1 MRNNT
6 KRTVRAGQPASPLIV
21 ISPKWSQRHRAA
33 AEELAAELNRPIC
46 GAYTRGG
53 TLCRNRPDPK
63 RTNGRCRMHGAR
75 AGRPLKHGRYS
86 KYARV
91 DYDDPN
97 IPGARFNAD
106 AVRLEEEINA
116 VRFEIR
122 KLLRRPKMAVV
133 DFDDDEQWANV
144 IAHNTKLRALLER
157 AVQLVRE
164 RNKIVPGYFIPINV
178 VSRMI
183 ECREA
188 ILFSA
193 VEKAVDDKEMIE
205 NIRADYRRATRPF
218 KSALC
223 KELDSFRFAEAT
235 KRASKLER
243 ADYYRRLIDT
253 LAPGEWQRL
262 RRMAREAR
270 EEGEE
275 TDGDEEIG
283 DQW

>member
-6 KRTVRAGQPASPLIV
+6 KRTVRAGQPASPLVV
-21 ISPKWSQRHRAA
+21 ISPKWSRRHRAA
-33 AEELAAELNRPIC
+33 AEELAAELNRPVC
-46 GAYTRGG
+46 GAYTRAGA
-53 TLCRNRPDPK
+53 LCRNRPDPS

-97 IPGARFNAD
+97 TPGARFNAD
-106 AVRLEEEINA
+106 AVQIEEEINA
-116 VRFEIR
+116 ARSAIR

-157 AVQLVRE
+157 AAQLVRE
-164 RNKIVPGYFIPINV
+164 RNKIMPGYFLPINV
-178 VSRMI
+178 VSQMI

-188 ILFSA
+188 IFISA
-193 VEKAVDDKEMIE
+193 VEKAVDDKEVIE

-243 ADYYRRLIDT
+243 PDYYRRLMDT

-275 TDGDEEIG
+275 TDGDEEVG